1 MNVLAQRLRTAITEE
16 ERGLRDIPEASA
28 GAMPKPAA
36 WSRKEELGHLI
47 DSATNN
53 RVRFINAALH
63 GAYAG
68 PSYDGNGWVAM
79 GGYQETPWSN
89 LIELWKASN
98 LLSTYFERPAFRILA
113 LAAVIERVPDERFS
127 AECRIGD
134 AQPVTLEFLID
145 DYILHMQ
152 HHLDHILTRERPT
165 AYPGAAIGV

>member
-68 PSYDGNGWVAM
+68 PSYDGNGWVTM
-79 GGYQETPWSN
+79 GGYQEMPWSH

-98 LLSTYFERPAFRILA
+98 LA
-113 LAAVIERVPDERFS
+113 LAAVIERVPDDRFS

>member
-1 MNVLAQRLRTAITEE
+1 MNSLAQRLRTAITDE

-28 GAMPKPAA
+28 AAMPKPAA
-36 WSRKEELGHLI
+36 WSKKQELGHLI

-68 PSYDGNGWVAM
+68 PSYNGNGWVAM

-98 LLSTYFERPAFRILA
+98 LA
-113 LAAVIERVPDERFS
+113 LAAVVERVPDERLS

-134 AQPVTLEFLID
+134 AQPVTLEFVID

-152 HHLDHILTRERPT
+152 HHLDHILARERPT

>member
-1 MNVLAQRLRTAITEE
+1 MNSLALRLGTAITEE

-28 GAMPKPAA
+28 KAKPKPAA
-36 WSRKEELGHLI
+36 WSKKQELGHLI

-53 RVRFINAALH
+53 RVRFVNAALH

-68 PSYDGNGWVAM
+68 PSYDGNGWVTM
-79 GGYQETPWSN
+79 GGYQEMPWSV
-89 LIELWKASN
+89 LIDLWKALN
-98 LLSTYFERPAFRILA
+98 LA
-113 LAAVIERVPDERFS
+113 LEAVIERVPDERLS

-152 HHLDHILTRERPT
+152 HHLDHLLGRERPT
-165 AYPGAAIGV
+165 DYPGAAIGV